1 MHPKT
6 AGGGSLSH
14 QAITSDPGRV
24 ECSISS
30 ISSKSPS
37 GLRGGRSD
45 WRQCRKGLDALGRG
59 HWSIE
64 TLVLPASREG
74 LGRSKTPATRL
85 KGPMMQDEYLTTR
98 QAAEYLGST
107 INSLT
112 SMRSSGRGGPPW
124 SRSEDT
130 WRVRYSRADL
140 DDYIANRAPYDSA
153 RAHAAALA
161 RDAER
166 KEPHRR

>member
-1 MHPKT
+1 M
-6 AGGGSLSH
+6 
-14 QAITSDPGRV
+14 
-24 ECSISS
+24 E
-30 ISSKSPS
+30 
-37 GLRGGRSD
+37 
-45 WRQCRKGLDALGRG
+45 
-59 HWSIE
+59 
-64 TLVLPASREG
+64 
-74 LGRSKTPATRL
+74 
-85 KGPMMQDEYLTTR
+85 DEYFTTR

-130 WRVRYSRADL
+130 WRVRYRRADL
-140 DDYIANRAPYDSA
+140 DEYLANRSTNASA
-153 RAHAAALA
+153 HAHAAALA